1 MRLFFLI
8 ALLSSLLLSC
18 GTTTGP
24 DNDNFKPTNLV
35 ATWISSS
42 EVQLN
47 WNDNSPDELGFI
59 IQRKLEEGDYQP
71 LYTTEPDTTGYLDN
85 GVDSLNTYYYRVA
98 ALFDGF
104 QSNWSNEVNIF
115 IHPALYDLFFGTD
128 STFDIITWNIENF
141 PKENQI
147 TVNYVFEI
155 ILALDADII
164 AMQEIESN
172 TYFNDVVYLLNQ
184 ADSVNTWEGY
194 RAYSNLAYI
203 YKLDQIEIIDI
214 FEIYDSYQY
223 NREFP
228 RPPLFMQMY
237 HNANEIWILNNHLK
251 AFGDGYLNLSD
262 PWDEETRRFDAC
274 NLLDDYIEDNLS
286 QSNVIVIGDMNDEL
300 IDEQSNNVFWTF
312 IVQNTEYLFTDM
324 EIAQGS
330 YLNWSYPSWPSHPD
344 HILITNELFD
354 EFADTL
360 STVETIKIDQYIDGG
375 WNEYETNVSDHR
387 PVGLKLFFE

>member
-1 MRLFFLI
+1 
-8 ALLSSLLLSC
+8 
-18 GTTTGP
+18 
-24 DNDNFKPTNLV
+24 
-35 ATWISSS
+35 
-42 EVQLN
+42 
-47 WNDNSPDELGFI
+47 
-59 IQRKLEEGDYQP
+59 
-71 LYTTEPDTTGYLDN
+71 
-85 GVDSLNTYYYRVA
+85 
-98 ALFDGF
+98 
-104 QSNWSNEVNIF
+104 
-115 IHPALYDLFFGTD
+115 
-128 STFDIITWNIENF
+128 
-141 PKENQI
+141 
-147 TVNYVFEI
+147 
-155 ILALDADII
+155 
-164 AMQEIESN
+164 
-172 TYFNDVVYLLNQ
+172 
-184 ADSVNTWEGY
+184 WEGY

-354 EFADTL
+354 EFEDTL

-375 WNEYETNVSDHR
+375 WIEYETNVSDHR
-387 PVGLKLFFE
+387 PVGLKLKFE